1 MDVNSSGR
9 GGWLWKLTAPGILR
23 NAVKVSL
30 GVGTVLNLVN
40 QGPQVL
46 AGQEIQVGRALLN
59 FLVPFCV
66 AAYSG
71 AKAVAACG
79 ASDRGVL
86 GAADPEAVRSVS
98 GRVRPSD

>member
-1 MDVNSSGR
+1 MNSSGR

-71 AKAVAACG
+71 AKAMTARDP
-79 ASDRGVL
+79 SDRGVPKEE
-86 GAADPEAVRSVS
+86 DS
-98 GRVRPSD
+98 